1 MMLTEVSLG
10 FGKALRLGTV
20 GISLLL
26 REGTVI
32 VGAEGLMGMA
42 AMLWWRYQAKTDW
55 GGEGIVSESQRIVPF
70 VPGERRAKRKKIVC
84 GTEDERKNGWAM
96 NTVMMSIRR
105 AYFCDRTFG
114 CWNLLRRRR

>member
-1 MMLTEVSLG
+1 MMLTEVSFG

-55 GGEGIVSESQRIVPF
+55 G
-70 VPGERRAKRKKIVC
+70 ERGLSVRAK
-84 GTEDERKNGWAM
+84 G
-96 NTVMMSIRR
+96 
-105 AYFCDRTFG
+105 
-114 CWNLLRRRR
+114 